1 MWSASEKENLR
12 TERKQNYV
20 IKNEKR
26 KKTLTILLLEQQKND
41 GSSLFFS
48 SIKLASLLF
57 VRIKVFFKTFSE
69 QIKNLSA

>member
-26 KKTLTILLLEQQKND
+26 KKTVTILLLEQQKND

-57 VRIKVFFKTFSE
+57 ARKFFKTFWE

>member
-57 VRIKVFFKTFSE
+57 VKKFFLKLSRNKLKT
-69 QIKNLSA
+69 